1 MGKMEY
7 DDLEWSEWKKHN
19 ADAACRRSHT
29 AHSAVVLERRAV
41 LNSRMELSE
50 AIRSHGERHTGLV
63 AIVATGHGGKLHTGP
78 EVGYCDT
85 MEDAKALMS
94 ATLRQVFDGSWTP
107 HAGRTAGA
115 TWKMMYSRWRR
126 LGGGR

>member
-1 MGKMEY
+1 MEY

-19 ADAACRRSHT
+19 DDVACQRSHT
-29 AHSAVVLERRAV
+29 AHSLVILERRAV

-50 AIRSHGERHTGLV
+50 AIRSLGERHTGLV
-63 AIVATGHGGKLHTGP
+63 AIVATGHGGKLHTCP

-94 ATLRQVFDGSWTP
+94 EMLRKVFDGNWTP
-107 HAGRTAGA
+107 HARRTAAA
-115 TWKMMYSRWRR
+115 TWKMMYSRWARLRR
-126 LGGGR
+126 PR